1 MRSFL
6 RKRGI
11 EAKRCTRHARLS
23 LARRDLLT
31 WGEMKEKKRKE
42 AAREMCDEDRA
53 ADWRRGGKMSRECS
67 SDGKKSIH
75 DDNFKTSY
83 PSDFSIKISFLIKL
97 HLPPTTMMM
106 MIHRHDHDH
115 FVSLLHLHLFINGW
129 DRAEMALQKK
139 NESVQGKMW
148 ADWIFSIILKHT
160 ATVAESFSFFQFQF
174 KNF

>member
-31 WGEMKEKKRKE
+31 WGEMKEKRSEKRQR
-42 AAREMCDEDRA
+42 AMCDEDCALLTYDEEGKCRA
-53 ADWRRGGKMSRECS
+53 SAAARVS
-67 SDGKKSIH
+67 KSIH

-97 HLPPTTMMM
+97 HLPPTTMM
-106 MIHRHDHDH
+106 IHRHDHDH

-129 DRAEMALQKK
+129 DRAEMALQE
-139 NESVQGKMW
+139 NMRVCRARCGLIE
-148 ADWIFSIILKHT
+148 FSQLSWNT
-160 ATVAESFSFFQFQF
+160 PRP
-174 KNF
+174 